1 MFDIVDKL
9 QERGHPVGTYLP
21 KSEGTQ
27 EPDEA
32 TNIFSWMH
40 DVAIRLSYRK
50 QHHRAPHLSAGLN
63 NEIHFPQ
70 HALHFCVK
78 QC

>member
-9 QERGHPVGTYLP
+9 QERGHPVGTYLS
-21 KSEGTQ
+21 KSESTQ
-27 EPDEA
+27 ELDEA

-40 DVAIRLSYRK
+40 DVAIPQSSRM
-50 QHHRAPHLSAGLN
+50 QHHYVPHLIVYLN
-63 NEIHFPQ
+63 NGIHFPQ
-70 HALHFCVK
+70 HALHFYVK